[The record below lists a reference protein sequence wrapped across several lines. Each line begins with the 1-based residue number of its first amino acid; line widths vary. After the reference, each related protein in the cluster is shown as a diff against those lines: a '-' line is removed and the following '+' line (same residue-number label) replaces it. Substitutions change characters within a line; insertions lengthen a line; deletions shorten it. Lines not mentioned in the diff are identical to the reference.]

1 MVRLNKLTDYGVVV
15 LVQLARQSDV
25 RMNASEIA
33 RLSGVP
39 APTVAKLLKQLTG
52 SGLVVSSRGAVGGY
66 ALARPATEITVAS
79 IIDALEGPITLAACV
94 DGSVESCEVEGLCP
108 MRGNWNPVNQVI
120 RRALEEVSLEEMAA
134 PVIPVLPTT
143 AGVDRRPAH

>member
-1 MVRLNKLTDYGVVV
+1 MVRLNKLTDYGVVL
-15 LVQLARQSDV
+15 LVQLARQRDE

-66 ALARPATEITVAS
+66 ALARPAAEITVAS

-94 DGSVESCEVEGLCP
+94 DGSVESCEVESLCP

-120 RRALEEVSLEEMAA
+120 RRALEDVSLEEMAA

-143 AGVDRRPAH
+143 AGADRRPAH

>member
-1 MVRLNKLTDYGVVV
+1 
-15 LVQLARQSDV
+15 
-25 RMNASEIA
+25 
-33 RLSGVP
+33 
-39 APTVAKLLKQLTG
+39 
-52 SGLVVSSRGAVGGY
+52 
-66 ALARPATEITVAS
+66 
-79 IIDALEGPITLAACV
+79 
-94 DGSVESCEVEGLCP
+94 